1 MPGVLCFAS
10 PAFLP
15 HTIPASCLILQLQP
29 ATMAAGFFHGVQEA
43 AAQITAQITAIKIDD
58 SSFPFLQAVVAF
70 IAVEYVWETYLDIRQ
85 RYDLHTRVS

>member
-1 MPGVLCFAS
+1 
-10 PAFLP
+10 
-15 HTIPASCLILQLQP
+15 
-29 ATMAAGFFHGVQEA
+29 MAAGFFHGVQEA